1 MTIITPA
8 VPRRDKVRMTIRR
21 RQRESRI
28 VENGGW
34 QKKTRKNREFRE
46 NRERP
51 YWLAV
56 IKTRRV

>member
-51 YWLAV
+51 Y
-56 IKTRRV
+56 